1 MKRTEVARNW
11 EANAGDQDAACA
23 GCDIHRD
30 GLNNRFHRIFEELV
44 AMGAGAG
51 PCFMTRSSPAIRT
64 QFLYGVCGSGVVL
77 PIEQAPIGTTRRTS
91 VVIICTP
98 A

>member
-11 EANAGDQDAACA
+11 EANAEDQDAACA
-23 GCDIHRD
+23 GCDIYRD

-44 AMGAGAG
+44 AMGVGAG
-51 PCFMTRSSPAIRT
+51 PCFMTRSSPAKFARSFFT
-64 QFLYGVCGSGVVL
+64 WTRFWCGPTDRAS
-77 PIEQAPIGTTRRTS
+77 PIGTTRRIR
-91 VVIICTP
+91 VAIICTP